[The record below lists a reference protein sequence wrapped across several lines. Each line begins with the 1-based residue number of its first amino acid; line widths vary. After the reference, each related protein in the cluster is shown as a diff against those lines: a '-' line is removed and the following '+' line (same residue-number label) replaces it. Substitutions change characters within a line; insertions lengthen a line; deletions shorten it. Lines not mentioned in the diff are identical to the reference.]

1 MKKVLL
7 VLAIAGFIAAC
18 NNKKADNS
26 TESTTTQEATVTAP
40 QPTMDTTAK
49 MAPAD
54 TTKK

>member
-26 TESTTTQEATVTAP
+26 NESTVTTESTVTPQGSTV
-40 QPTMDTTAK
+40 DTTAK

>member
-7 VLAIAGFIAAC
+7 VLAVAGFIAAC

-26 TESTTTQEATVTAP
+26 TESTVTQESTVTS
-40 QPTMDTTAK
+40 QPTVDTMSK